1 MSPTFW
7 TSFPPPTPSYPSRLS
22 EHQIRA
28 PCIIQQISTGCL
40 NFTHGNGYISVLLSP
55 FVPSSPSC
63 SVSTSLVSVC
73 ISTAAL
79 QKSSYYS
86 LSQELSR
93 CLITIISNHHRKE
106 SKYYWSPYYRKKKT
120 KNFDASIQDRRTN
133 PGLFGNKTHSLSSV
147 LGNLSTGKKGKT
159 AFLILRCK
167 GQKCRTNRAWRW
179 RWGLTLYLGSLYRFP
194 HACGHAQ
201 SCPPRCDPMD
211 CGPPGSSVQ
220 AILQARILVWIA
232 MPFSR
237 RSSQPRDRTRVP
249 CRSCT
254 GRWILYQ

>member
-1 MSPTFW
+1 MLVSAIYQHEISHMSPTFW

-93 CLITIISNHHRKE
+93 CLIIIIS
-106 SKYYWSPYYRKKKT
+106 
-120 KNFDASIQDRRTN
+120 II
-133 PGLFGNKTHSLSSV
+133 
-147 LGNLSTGKKGKT
+147 TGKKASITGPHITEKKNQKLWCQYT
-159 AFLILRCK
+159 
-167 GQKCRTNRAWRW
+167 GQKN
-179 RWGLTLYLGSLYRFP
+179 
-194 HACGHAQ
+194 
-201 SCPPRCDPMD
+201 
-211 CGPPGSSVQ
+211 
-220 AILQARILVWIA
+220 
-232 MPFSR
+232 
-237 RSSQPRDRTRVP
+237 QPRSLWEQNSFSFLSARKPFHRKKRENSISD
-249 CRSCT
+249 
-254 GRWILYQ
+254 IKM

>member
-1 MSPTFW
+1 MLVSAIYQHEISHMSPTFW

-106 SKYYWSPYYRKKKT
+106 SKYYWSPYYRKKKPKTLMPVYRTEEPTQVSLGT
-120 KNFDASIQDRRTN
+120 K
-133 PGLFGNKTHSLSSV
+133 
-147 LGNLSTGKKGKT
+147 
-159 AFLILRCK
+159 LIL
-167 GQKCRTNRAWRW
+167 
-179 RWGLTLYLGSLYRFP
+179 FP
-194 HACGHAQ
+194 QC
-201 SCPPRCDPMD
+201 
-211 CGPPGSSVQ
+211 
-220 AILQARILVWIA
+220 
-232 MPFSR
+232 
-237 RSSQPRDRTRVP
+237 
-249 CRSCT
+249 
-254 GRWILYQ
+254 